1 MMKIKNIYQKTVPLA
16 SQIRN
21 AVIDFSTMTTSVVAV
36 VSDVIREGKPVV
48 GFGFNSNG
56 RYAQSGILNERII
69 PRLLNAEEKELL
81 NESGSNFD
89 PFKCWDVMMKNEKP
103 GGHGDRS
110 VAVGTIDM
118 AIWDLVAKIE
128 QKPLYKLL
136 SERYNN
142 NEADPNVYVYAAGGY
157 YYPGKDTTGLEDEF
171 KRYLDMGFDTCK
183 MKIGGVELKDDLTRI
198 EAALKVV
205 GEGKFLTVDANGRF
219 DLRTGVKYAEAL
231 EPYKLKWYEEPV
243 DPLDYL
249 SLSVI
254 SETSKTPLAT
264 GENIFS
270 LPDSRNLL
278 LYGEL
283 KPERDYLQMDPVLGY
298 GLTEYLRILKMLR
311 VFDWSPKR
319 CIPHG
324 GHQFGLHI
332 AAGLGLYGNESYPEV
347 FLPFGKFAK
356 SMQLKDG
363 FVKLTDAY
371 GIGYEEVP
379 GIYDIM
385 KSLSKQL

>member
-1 MMKIKNIYQKTVPLA
+1 MKIKNIYQKTVPLT

-21 AVIDFSTMTTSVVAV
+21 AVIDFSTMTTSIVAV
-36 VSDVIREGKPVV
+36 VTDVVKNGKQVV

-56 RYAQSGILNERII
+56 RYAQEGILKERII
-69 PRLLNAEEKELL
+69 PRLLSADSDSLL
-81 NESGSNFD
+81 NNAGNNFD
-89 PFKCWDVMMKNEKP
+89 PFKCWNVMMRNEKP

-136 SERYNN
+136 SVRYNN
-142 NEADPNVYVYAAGGY
+142 GTADPNVYVYAAGGY
-157 YYPGKDTTGLEDEF
+157 YYPGKDTTRLEEEF
-171 KRYLDMGFDTCK
+171 RRYLDMGFDTCK
-183 MKIGGVELKDDLTRI
+183 MKIGGASLDEDLARI

-205 GEGKFLTVDANGRF
+205 NKGSALAVDANGKF
-219 DLRTGVKYAEAL
+219 DIRTAIKYAEAI
-231 EPYKLKWYEEPV
+231 EPYELKWYEEPV
-243 DPLDYL
+243 DPLDFQ
-249 SLSVI
+249 SLAAI
-254 SETSKTPLAT
+254 SESSKMPLAT

-270 LPDSRNLL
+270 LPDSRNLI
-278 LYGEL
+278 LYGNL
-283 KPERDYLQMDPVLGY
+283 NPNRDYLQMDPVLGY
-298 GLTEYLRILKMLR
+298 GLTEYIRILEMLK
-311 VFDWSPKR
+311 DKGWSSKR

-332 AAGLGLYGNESYPEV
+332 AAGLSLYGNESYPEV

-371 GIGYEEVP
+371 GIGFEEVP
-379 GIYDIM
+379 EIYDIM
-385 KSLSKQL
+385 KSLLK

>member
-1 MMKIKNIYQKTVPLA
+1 MKIKNIYQKTVPLA

-36 VSDVIREGKPVV
+36 VSDVMREGKPVV

-103 GGHGDRS
+103 GGHGERS

-142 NEADPNVYVYAAGGY
+142 DEADPNVYVYAAGGY

-205 GEGKFLTVDANGRF
+205 GEGKFLAVDANGRF

-356 SMQLKDG
+356 NMQLKDG
-363 FVKLTDAY
+363 FVKLTDAH
-371 GIGYEEVP
+371 GIGYEEIPEIFDV
-379 GIYDIM
+379 M
-385 KSLSKQL
+385 KTLLS

>member
-1 MMKIKNIYQKTVPLA
+1 MM
-16 SQIRN
+16 R
-21 AVIDFSTMTTSVVAV
+21 
-36 VSDVIREGKPVV
+36 
-48 GFGFNSNG
+48 
-56 RYAQSGILNERII
+56 
-69 PRLLNAEEKELL
+69 
-81 NESGSNFD
+81 
-89 PFKCWDVMMKNEKP
+89 NEKP

-142 NEADPNVYVYAAGGY
+142 GTADPNVYVYAAGGY
-157 YYPGKDTTGLEDEF
+157 YYPGKDTTRLEEEF
-171 KRYLDMGFDTCK
+171 RRYLDMGFDTCK
-183 MKIGGVELKDDLTRI
+183 MKIGGASLDEDLARI

-205 GEGKFLTVDANGRF
+205 NKGSALAVDANGKF
-219 DLRTGVKYAEAL
+219 DIRTAIKYAEAI
-231 EPYKLKWYEEPV
+231 EPYELKWYEEPV
-243 DPLDYL
+243 DPLDFQ
-249 SLSVI
+249 SLAAI
-254 SETSKTPLAT
+254 SESSKMPLAT

-270 LPDSRNLL
+270 LPDSRNLI
-278 LYGEL
+278 LYGNL
-283 KPERDYLQMDPVLGY
+283 NPNRDYIQMDPVLGY
-298 GLTEYLRILKMLR
+298 GLTEYIRILEMLK
-311 VFDWSPKR
+311 DKGWSSKR

-332 AAGLGLYGNESYPEV
+332 AAGLSLYGNESYPEV

-371 GIGYEEVP
+371 GIGFEEVP
-379 GIYDIM
+379 EIYDIM
-385 KSLSKQL
+385 KSLLK

>member
-1 MMKIKNIYQKTVPLA
+1 MMKIKNIYQKTVPLV

-36 VSDVIREGKPVV
+36 VSDVIRDGKPVV

-69 PRLLNAEEKELL
+69 PRLLKAEDKELL
-81 NESGSNFD
+81 NESGNNLD

-110 VAVGTIDM
+110 VAIGTVDM

-142 NEADPNVYVYAAGGY
+142 DAADPNVYVYAAGGY
-157 YYPGKDTTGLEDEF
+157 YYPGKDTKGLEEEF
-171 KRYLDMGFDTCK
+171 RRYLDMGFDTCK
-183 MKIGGVELKDDLTRI
+183 MKIGGVELEDDLMRI

-205 GEGKFLTVDANGRF
+205 GDGKFLAVDANGRF
-219 DLRTGVKYAEAL
+219 DLSTAQKYAEAL

-243 DPLDYL
+243 DPLDFH
-249 SLSVI
+249 SLSAI
-254 SETSKTPLAT
+254 SDSIKTPLAT

-270 LPDSRNLL
+270 LPDSRNLI
-278 LYGEL
+278 LYGGL

-298 GLTEYLRILKMLR
+298 GLTEYMRIINMLK
-311 VFDWSPKR
+311 VFNWSVKR

-324 GHQFGLHI
+324 GHQFGLQI
-332 AAGLGLYGNESYPEV
+332 AAGLGLFGNESYPEV
-347 FLPFGKFAK
+347 FLPFGKFSE
-356 SMQLKDG
+356 SMRLSNG
-363 FVKLTDAY
+363 FIKLNEAP
-371 GIGYEEVP
+371 GIGYETIQD
-379 GIYDIM
+379 IY
-385 KSLSKQL
+385 KVFQTLL

>member
-1 MMKIKNIYQKTVPLA
+1 MKIKNIYQKTVPLT

-21 AVIDFSTMTTSVVAV
+21 AVIDFSTMTTSIVAV
-36 VSDVIREGKPVV
+36 VTDVVKNGKQVV

-56 RYAQSGILNERII
+56 RYAQEGILKERII
-69 PRLLNAEEKELL
+69 PRLLSADSDSLL
-81 NESGSNFD
+81 NNAGNNFD
-89 PFKCWDVMMKNEKP
+89 PFKCWNVMMRNEKP

-142 NEADPNVYVYAAGGY
+142 GTADPNVYVYAAGGY
-157 YYPGKDTTGLEDEF
+157 YYPGKDTTRLEEEF
-171 KRYLDMGFDTCK
+171 RRYLDMGFDTCK
-183 MKIGGVELKDDLTRI
+183 MKIGGASLDEDLARI

-205 GEGKFLTVDANGRF
+205 NKGSALAVDANGKF
-219 DLRTGVKYAEAL
+219 DIRTAIKYAEAI
-231 EPYKLKWYEEPV
+231 EPYELKWYEEPV
-243 DPLDYL
+243 DPLDFQ
-249 SLSVI
+249 SLAAI
-254 SETSKTPLAT
+254 SESSKMPLAT

-270 LPDSRNLL
+270 LPDSRNLI
-278 LYGEL
+278 LYGNL
-283 KPERDYLQMDPVLGY
+283 NPNRDYLQMDPVLGY
-298 GLTEYLRILKMLR
+298 GLTEYIRILEMLK
-311 VFDWSPKR
+311 DKGWSSKR

-332 AAGLGLYGNESYPEV
+332 AAGLSLYGNESYPEV

-371 GIGYEEVP
+371 GIGFEEVP
-379 GIYDIM
+379 EIYDIM
-385 KSLSKQL
+385 KSLLK

>member
-1 MMKIKNIYQKTVPLA
+1 MKIKNIYQKTVPLA

-36 VSDVIREGKPVV
+36 VSDVVIDGKPVI

-56 RYAQSGILNERII
+56 RYAQSGILAERII
-69 PRLLNAEEKELL
+69 PRLMKADEKELL
-81 NESGSNFD
+81 NESGSNLD

-136 SERYNN
+136 AERYNN
-142 NEADPNVYVYAAGGY
+142 GKADPNVYVYAAGGY

-183 MKIGGVELKDDLTRI
+183 MKIGGVALEDDLTRI
-198 EAALKVV
+198 EAALKIV
-205 GEGKFLTVDANGRF
+205 GEGKFLAVDANGRF
-219 DLRTGVKYAEAL
+219 KIRTAMKYAEAL

-243 DPLDYL
+243 DPLDFF

-254 SETSKTPLAT
+254 SDTTKTPLAT

-270 LPDSRNLL
+270 LSDSRNLI
-278 LYGEL
+278 LYGGL
-283 KPERDYLQMDPVLGY
+283 KHNRDFLQMDPVLGY
-298 GLTEYLRILKMLR
+298 GLTEYLRILNMLR
-311 VFDWSPKR
+311 IFDWSPKR

-347 FLPFGKFAK
+347 FLPFGKFAP
-356 SMQLKDG
+356 SMQLKNG
-363 FVKLTDAY
+363 FVELNDAP
-371 GIGYEEVP
+371 GIGYETIHD
-379 GIYDIM
+379 IY
-385 KSLSKQL
+385 KVFQKLL

>member
-81 NESGSNFD
+81 NESGSNLD

-110 VAVGTIDM
+110 VAVGTVDM
-118 AIWDLVAKIE
+118 AIWDLIAKIE

-157 YYPGKDTTGLEDEF
+157 YYPGKDTRGLEDEF

-183 MKIGGVELKDDLTRI
+183 MKIGGVELKDDLKRI
-198 EAALKVV
+198 EAALKVMKK
-205 GEGKFLTVDANGRF
+205 GSFLMVDANGRF
-219 DLRTGVKYAEAL
+219 DFRNAFKYLEAI
-231 EPYKLKWYEEPV
+231 EPYELKWYEEPV
-243 DPLDYL
+243 DPLDFK

-254 SETSKTPLAT
+254 ADISKTPIAT

-270 LPDSRNLL
+270 LPDSKNLIQF
-278 LYGEL
+278 GGL
-283 KPERDYLQMDPVLGY
+283 KPNRDYLQMDPVLGY
-298 GLTEYLRILKMLR
+298 GLTEYIRILNMLEKNG
-311 VFDWSPKR
+311 WSTKR

-332 AAGLGLYGNESYPEV
+332 AAGLNLFGNESYPEV
-347 FLPFGKFAK
+347 FLPFGKF
-356 SMQLKDG
+356 SDNMILENG
-363 FVKLTDAY
+363 IVVLTSVP
-371 GIGYEEVP
+371 GIGYETIP
-379 GIYDIM
+379 DIY
-385 KSLSKQL
+385 KVFKELL

>member
-1 MMKIKNIYQKTVPLA
+1 MKIKNIYQKTVPLT

-21 AVIDFSTMTTSVVAV
+21 AVIDFSTMTTSIVAV
-36 VSDVIREGKPVV
+36 VTDVVKNGKQVV

-56 RYAQSGILNERII
+56 RYAQEGILKERII
-69 PRLLNAEEKELL
+69 PRLLSADSDSLL
-81 NESGSNFD
+81 NNAGNNFD
-89 PFKCWDVMMKNEKP
+89 PFKCWNVMMRNEKP

-142 NEADPNVYVYAAGGY
+142 GTADPNVYVYAAGGY
-157 YYPGKDTTGLEDEF
+157 YYPGKDTTRLEEEF
-171 KRYLDMGFDTCK
+171 RRYLDMGFDTCK
-183 MKIGGVELKDDLTRI
+183 MKIGGASLDEDLARI

-205 GEGKFLTVDANGRF
+205 NKGSALAVDANGKF
-219 DLRTGVKYAEAL
+219 DIRTAIKYAEAI
-231 EPYKLKWYEEPV
+231 EPYELKWYEEPV
-243 DPLDYL
+243 DPLDFQ
-249 SLSVI
+249 SLAAI
-254 SETSKTPLAT
+254 SESSKMPLAT

-270 LPDSRNLL
+270 LPDSRNLI
-278 LYGEL
+278 LYGNL
-283 KPERDYLQMDPVLGY
+283 NPNRDYIQMDPVLGY
-298 GLTEYLRILKMLR
+298 GLTEYIRILEMLK
-311 VFDWSPKR
+311 DKGWSSKR

-332 AAGLGLYGNESYPEV
+332 AAGLSLYGNESYPEV

-371 GIGYEEVP
+371 GIGFEEVP
-379 GIYDIM
+379 EIYDIM
-385 KSLSKQL
+385 KSLLK

>member
-1 MMKIKNIYQKTVPLA
+1 MKMKIKNIYQKTVPLA

-21 AVIDFSTMTTSVVAV
+21 AVIDFSSMTTSVVAV
-36 VSDVIREGKPVV
+36 VSDVVIDGKPVI

-56 RYAQSGILNERII
+56 RYSQGGILSERII
-69 PRLLNAEEKELL
+69 PRLLNANHIELL
-81 NESGSNFD
+81 NEAESNFD
-89 PFKCWDVMMKNEKP
+89 PFKCWEIMMKNEKP

-136 SERYNN
+136 SERYNSGDAN
-142 NEADPNVYVYAAGGY
+142 PNVYVYAAGGY
-157 YYPGKDTTGLEDEF
+157 YYPDKDTTGLEDEF
-171 KRYLDMGFDTCK
+171 KRYLDTGFDTCK
-183 MKIGGVELKDDLTRI
+183 IKIGGVDLEDDLKRI

-205 GEGKFLTVDANGRF
+205 GEGKFLAVDANGRF
-219 DLRTGVKYAEAL
+219 DLRTALKYAKAL

-243 DPLDYL
+243 DPLDYF

-254 SETSKTPLAT
+254 SESIKTPLAT

-270 LPDSRNLL
+270 LPDSRNLI
-278 LYGEL
+278 LYGGL
-283 KPERDYLQMDPVLGY
+283 KPSRDYLQIDPVLGY
-298 GLTEYLRILKMLR
+298 GLTEYIRILNMLEI
-311 VFDWSPKR
+311 FDWSPKR

-347 FLPFGKFAK
+347 FLPFGKFTQ

-363 FVKLTDAY
+363 FIKLTDAH
-371 GIGYEEVP
+371 GIGYEEIPEIFAV
-379 GIYDIM
+379 M
-385 KSLSKQL
+385 KTLLS